1 MSGLKI
7 LLIAPWGYPPLW
19 RTSNYQ
25 LNNVWIAGRTFSGR
39 CTGCSSSLCLYFT
52 LKSSSKIADTWLLVI
67 GSDSVISPEKR
78 WPIRENVEK
87 WFNDIKKQLFDT
99 TKCEEISKKS
109 EWLEDIYVEVV
120 PSIGQYYGYY
130 FKGDI
135 IEVFVEAYRAITNY
149 MEKLK
154 PSIIVLDTTHGLNIL
169 TIATLYATIAASII
183 YNKKVYIFNSEP
195 YPPGTRTKACVKGEK
210 PVPIDNTPE
219 LNIHDI
225 STLQWIIDYLRAL
238 NFLRYLNEKP
248 LAKMIRVIEG
258 IENPLINKL
267 VTNMICMIEALRT
280 GLLGL
285 IYNNSKFSNG
295 ENISFTIRSIVE
307 KLKELPKIQRDKPW
321 TKPIVRDKNV
331 EYELS
336 IKDIPI
342 RYIPILDALRKIIGE
357 LEGLAEIESLKEFT
371 KQIAILLDSKGYWE
385 KKQIIVHEAFDLL
398 DIVEEIYE
406 NEKTTEIDR
415 ELLRKYWKKRKGIKD
430 DREGASAESSHE
442 LVSPR
447 NFAAHAALNHNVLEK
462 IKTSDDGKD
471 IVEIVYNYTDLKKTI
486 KQIGDKT
493 SLMKCI
499 S

>member
-7 LLIAPWGYPPLW
+7 LIIAPWGYPPLW

-25 LNNVWIAGRTFSGR
+25 LNNVRIARRTFSGR

-52 LKSSSKIADTWLLVI
+52 LKSSSEIANTWLLVI

-78 WPIRENVEK
+78 GPIRENVEK

-99 TKCEEISKKS
+99 TKCEEISKKN

-183 YNKKVYIFNSEP
+183 YNKKEKVYIFNSEP

-219 LNIHDI
+219 LNIHDT

-248 LAKMIRVIEG
+248 LAKMIRVIE
-258 IENPLINKL
+258 ENPLMNKL

-357 LEGLAEIESLKEFT
+357 LEELAEIESFKEFT

-398 DIVEEIYE
+398 DKAKKIHDK
-406 NEKTTEIDR
+406 EKTNEIDR
-415 ELLRKYWKKRKGIKD
+415 ELLIKYWEKEKGIK
-430 DREGASAESSHE
+430 SNK

-447 NFAAHAALNHNVLEK
+447 NFAAHAALSHNVLEK